1 MEKYEGQSDK
11 IIMKQF
17 QVNTASPGAVF
28 NLMWTTQ
35 KVTRSLLQKA
45 LRHFSH
51 CGKGAP
57 WETQWGDDDDGPS
70 KLLHIAHPTVT
81 SITQN
86 EFMAKDVICK
96 QNQQ

>member
-1 MEKYEGQSDK
+1 MIFYLEKYEGQSDK

-45 LRHFSH
+45 LGYLSH
-51 CGKGAP
+51 CGAGVP
-57 WETQWGDDDDGPS
+57 WVSGDDDCPS
-70 KLLHIAHPTVT
+70 WQLHIAHPTVT
-81 SITQN
+81 SIIGFQDKGCC
-86 EFMAKDVICK
+86 M
-96 QNQQ
+96 